1 MRDIWQ
7 DVRYGIRMLAK
18 SPGFTAIAVLT
29 LAAGIGANTAV
40 FSVVNSFLFKP
51 LAVRDA
57 SHLVVVADHTPDD
70 DDPREVSHLDFKDLQ
85 AQNDS
90 FTDMT
95 AYLIHFAGLSA
106 DNRSERVLVTY
117 TEGNYFSS
125 LGIQPAL
132 GRMLLPSEGETAG
145 QNPVVVLGYAYWMKR
160 FNGDPSV
167 VGKSVNLNGS
177 PVTIVGVGP
186 KNFHGTFYIVE
197 SDVYAPIGM
206 VAKNLE
212 DLGVL
217 TNRAEREMRVLGH
230 LKSGVTMAQA
240 RAGLQVI
247 ADRLEKEYFDTDKGL
262 RMDVIPEKL
271 ARPEAASASM
281 WPVIASVFLGLV
293 GLILIVTCVNVTNLL
308 LARAS
313 TRAKEMA
320 IRAAL
325 GAGRV
330 RMFRQLLTESL
341 LLSALGGAG
350 GAALG
355 IWMMKWIE
363 AIRLPGD
370 FPLRSELPFDW
381 RMFAYVTSIA
391 IIAGL
396 LAGLTPAWRAS
407 KMDLNVTLRES
418 GRSLTGGAGQNRIRN
433 VLVVA
438 QAAGSLVV
446 LIMAGLF
453 LRSLEHAQKMDL
465 GFKPE
470 HVVNFTM
477 DVSQLGYDEQ
487 RGRNFYRDVRERVRN
502 MPGVTSASLAY
513 SVPLGYYSH
522 GAPTWKS
529 GQEGLP
535 ESQVPRLG
543 YNEVSADYFQT
554 MGIEVVRGRAFEEQD
569 QANSHRVAVVN
580 ETMAQNLWPKQD
592 PIGQRFRFGKNE
604 SATSAEVIGVVR
616 DSKYNFI
623 AETPRRHFYVPLSQN
638 YSAVRVLQVRADVPP
653 GTFVRAIED
662 QIHSIDP
669 NLPVFDVM
677 SMNESLQGGNGF
689 FLLRIAAIFGGGLG
703 ALGLLLA
710 VVGVYGVISYAVNQR
725 IHEIGIRMA
734 LGAQRENI
742 LSLVLAHGLKLVL
755 IGLGVGLAISLAT
768 AKVAANLLVN
778 TGALDPV
785 AYAVATLLLVGV
797 AVVACYIPARRAMRV
812 DPLVALRYE

>member
-1 MRDIWQ
+1 MKDFWQ
-7 DVRYGIRMLAK
+7 DVRYGIRMLSK

-29 LAAGIGANTAV
+29 LAVGIGANTAV
-40 FSVVNSFLFKP
+40 FSVVNSFLFNP
-51 LAVRDA
+51 LPVRDA
-57 SHLVVVADHTPDD
+57 DHLVVVAYHTADD
-70 DDPREVSHLDFKDLQ
+70 DDPRAISHLDFKDLQ

-90 FTDMT
+90 FADMT
-95 AYLIHFAGLSA
+95 AYMIHFAGLSA
-106 DNRSERVLVTY
+106 DHRSERVLVTY

-132 GRMLLPSEGETAG
+132 GRLLLPSEGETPG

-167 VGKSVNLNGS
+167 VGKNVDLNGS

-206 VAKNLE
+206 VVKNL
-212 DLGVL
+212 DASKTL
-217 TNRAEREMRVLGH
+217 TNRAERDARVLGH
-230 LKSGVTMAQA
+230 LKPGVSIAQA
-240 RAGLQVI
+240 RTALQVI
-247 ADRLEKEYFDTDKGL
+247 ANRLEKEYPDTDKGL
-262 RMDVIPEKL
+262 RMDVMPETM
-271 ARPEAASASM
+271 ARPEASSASM
-281 WPVIASVFLGLV
+281 WPIVATVFLGLV
-293 GLILIVTCVNVTNLL
+293 GLILIVTCINVTNLL

-325 GAGRV
+325 GAGRL

-341 LLSALGGAG
+341 LLSVLGGAG

-355 IWMMKWIE
+355 IWIMKWIE

-370 FPLRSELPFDW
+370 FPLRTDLPFDW
-381 RMFAYVTSIA
+381 RMFTYVASIA
-391 IIAGL
+391 IVAGL

-407 KMDLNVTLRES
+407 RMDLNVTLRES
-418 GRSLTGGAGQNRIRN
+418 GRSLTGGAGQNRLRN

-453 LRSLEHAQKMDL
+453 LRSLERAQEMDL
-465 GFKPE
+465 GFKPD
-470 HVVNFTM
+470 HVFNFTM
-477 DVSQLGYDEQ
+477 DVSELGYDEQ
-487 RGRNFYRDVRERVRN
+487 RGANFYRDVRERVRN
-502 MPGVTSASLAY
+502 LPGITSASFAY

-522 GAPTWKS
+522 GAATWKA

-543 YNEVSADYFQT
+543 YNEVGPDYFRT
-554 MGIEVVRGRAFEEQD
+554 MGIELVEGRAIEEQD

-580 ETMAQNLWPKQD
+580 ETMAQSLWPKQD
-592 PIGQRFRFGKNE
+592 PVGQRFRFGKNDTAD
-604 SATSAEVIGVVR
+604 SEVVGVVR

-623 AETPRRHFYVPLSQN
+623 AETPLRHFYVPLSQN
-638 YSAVRVLQVRADVPP
+638 YSSVRVLQVRADVPP
-653 GTFVRAIED
+653 GILVRAIED
-662 QIHSIDP
+662 QIHAIDP

-677 SMNESLQGGNGF
+677 SMSDSLQGGNGF

-710 VVGVYGVISYAVNQR
+710 VVGVYGVISYGVNQR

-742 LSLVLAHGLKLVL
+742 LSLVLSHGLKLVL
-755 IGLGVGLAISLAT
+755 IGLGVGLAISLGA
-768 AKVAANLLVN
+768 ARVVANLLVN

-785 AYAVATLLLVGV
+785 AYAVATSLLVAV
-797 AVVACYIPARRAMRV
+797 AVLACYIPARRAMRV

>member
-1 MRDIWQ
+1 MKNLWQ
-7 DVRYGIRMLAK
+7 DIRFGIRMLAK

-40 FSVVNSFLFKP
+40 FSVVNSFLFNP
-51 LAVRDA
+51 LPVRDA
-57 SHLVVVADHTPDD
+57 GRLVVVAYHTADD
-70 DDPREVSHLDFKDLQ
+70 DDPREISHLDFKDLQ
-85 AQNDS
+85 ARNDS
-90 FTDMT
+90 FSDMT
-95 AYLIHFAGLSA
+95 AYMIHFAGLSA
-106 DNRSERVLVTY
+106 DHRSERVLVTY
-117 TEGNYFSS
+117 TEGNYFSA

-132 GRMLLPSEGETAG
+132 GRMFLLSDGESPG

-160 FNGDPSV
+160 FNGDPSII
-167 VGKSVNLNGS
+167 GRSVDLSGS
-177 PVTIVGVGP
+177 PVTIVGVAP
-186 KNFHGTFYIVE
+186 KDFHGTFYIVE
-197 SDVYAPIGM
+197 SDVYAPIGL
-206 VAKNLE
+206 VVKNL
-212 DLGVL
+212 DASK
-217 TNRAEREMRVLGH
+217 TRSNRAERQMRVLAH
-230 LKSGVTMAQA
+230 LKPGVTIVQA
-240 RAGLQVI
+240 RTALQVI
-247 ADRLEKEYFDTDKGL
+247 ADRLEKEYPDTDKGL

-271 ARPEAASASM
+271 ARPEASTASM
-281 WPVIASVFLGLV
+281 WPIVATVFLGLV

-325 GAGRV
+325 GAGRI
-330 RMFRQLLTESL
+330 RMFRQVLTESL

-355 IWMMKWIE
+355 IWIMKWIE

-370 FPLRSELPFDW
+370 FPLRTDLPLDW
-381 RMFAYVTSIA
+381 RMFAYVASIA

-407 KMDLNVTLRES
+407 KMDLNVTLHES

-453 LRSLEHAQKMDL
+453 LRSLEHAQKLDL

-470 HVVNFTM
+470 HVFNFTM
-477 DVSQLGYDEQ
+477 DVSELGYDEQ
-487 RGRNFYRDVRERVRN
+487 RGANFYRDVRERVRN
-502 MPGVTSASLAY
+502 LPDVNSASFAY

-522 GAPTWKS
+522 GAATWKA

-543 YNEVSADYFQT
+543 YNEVSPDYFQT
-554 MGIEVVRGRAFEEQD
+554 MGIELVEGRTIEEQD
-569 QANSHRVAVVN
+569 QANSHRVAVIN
-580 ETMAQNLWPKQD
+580 ETMARNLWPKQD
-592 PIGQRFRFGKNE
+592 PIGQHFRFGKND
-604 SATSAEVIGVVR
+604 SAESEVVGVVR

-623 AETPRRHFYVPLSQN
+623 AEAPRRHFYVPLSQN
-638 YSAVRVLQVRADVPP
+638 YTSVRVLQVRSDLPP
-653 GTFVRAIED
+653 GTLVRAIED
-662 QIHSIDP
+662 QIHAIDP
-669 NLPVFDVM
+669 SLPVFDVM
-677 SMNESLQGGNGF
+677 SMTDSLQGGNGF

-734 LGAQRENI
+734 LGAQRKNI
-742 LSLVLAHGLKLVL
+742 LSLVLSHGLKLVL
-755 IGLGVGLAISLAT
+755 IGLGVGLAISLA
-768 AKVAANLLVN
+768 AARVVANLLVN
-778 TGALDPV
+778 TRAFDPV

-797 AVVACYIPARRAMRV
+797 AAIACYIPARRAVRV

>member
-1 MRDIWQ
+1 MKDFWQ

-40 FSVVNSFLFKP
+40 FSVVNSFLFNP
-51 LAVRDA
+51 LPVRDA
-57 SHLVVVADHTPDD
+57 DHLVVVAYHTADD
-70 DDPREVSHLDFKDLQ
+70 DDPRAISHLDFKDLQ

-90 FTDMT
+90 FADMT
-95 AYLIHFAGLSA
+95 AYMIRFAGLSA
-106 DNRSERVLVTY
+106 DHRSERVLVTY

-132 GRMLLPSEGETAG
+132 GRLLLPSEGETPG

-167 VGKSVNLNGS
+167 VGKNVDLNGS

-206 VAKNLE
+206 VVKNL
-212 DLGVL
+212 DASKTL
-217 TNRAEREMRVLGH
+217 TNRAERDARVLGH
-230 LKSGVTMAQA
+230 LKPGVSIAQA
-240 RAGLQVI
+240 RTALQVI
-247 ADRLEKEYFDTDKGL
+247 ANRLEKEYPDTDKGL
-262 RMDVIPEKL
+262 RMDVMPETM
-271 ARPEAASASM
+271 ARPEASSASM
-281 WPVIASVFLGLV
+281 WPIVATVFLGLV
-293 GLILIVTCVNVTNLL
+293 GLILIVTCINVTNLL

-325 GAGRV
+325 GAGRL

-341 LLSALGGAG
+341 LLSVLGGAG

-355 IWMMKWIE
+355 IWIMKWIE

-370 FPLRSELPFDW
+370 FPLRTDLPFDW
-381 RMFAYVTSIA
+381 RMFTYVASIA
-391 IIAGL
+391 IVAGL

-407 KMDLNVTLRES
+407 RMDLNVTLRES
-418 GRSLTGGAGQNRIRN
+418 GRSLTGGAGQNRLRN

-453 LRSLEHAQKMDL
+453 LRSLERAQEMDL
-465 GFKPE
+465 GFKPD
-470 HVVNFTM
+470 HVFNFTM
-477 DVSQLGYDEQ
+477 DVSELGYDEQ
-487 RGRNFYRDVRERVRN
+487 RGANFYRDVRERVRN
-502 MPGVTSASLAY
+502 LPGITSASFAY

-522 GAPTWKS
+522 GAATWKA

-543 YNEVSADYFQT
+543 YNEVGPDYFRT
-554 MGIEVVRGRAFEEQD
+554 MGIELVEGRAIEEQD
-569 QANSHRVAVVN
+569 QANSHRVAVIN
-580 ETMAQNLWPKQD
+580 ETMAQSLWPKQD
-592 PIGQRFRFGKNE
+592 PVGQRFRFGKNDTAD
-604 SATSAEVIGVVR
+604 SEVVGVVR

-623 AETPRRHFYVPLSQN
+623 AETPLRHFYVPLSQN
-638 YSAVRVLQVRADVPP
+638 YSSVRVLQVRADVPP
-653 GTFVRAIED
+653 GILVRAIED
-662 QIHSIDP
+662 QIHAIDP

-677 SMNESLQGGNGF
+677 SMSDSLQGGNGF

-710 VVGVYGVISYAVNQR
+710 VVGVYGVISYGVNQR

-742 LSLVLAHGLKLVL
+742 LSLVLSHGLKLVL
-755 IGLGVGLAISLAT
+755 IGLGVGLAISLA
-768 AKVAANLLVN
+768 AARVVANLLVN

-785 AYAVATLLLVGV
+785 AYAVATSLLVAV
-797 AVVACYIPARRAMRV
+797 AVLACYIPARRAMRV